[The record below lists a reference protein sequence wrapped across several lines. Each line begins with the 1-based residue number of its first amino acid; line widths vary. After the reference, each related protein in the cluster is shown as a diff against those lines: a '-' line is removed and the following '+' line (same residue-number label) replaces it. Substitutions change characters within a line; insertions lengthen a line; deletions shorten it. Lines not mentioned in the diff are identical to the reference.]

1 MCHGIVRMLCG
12 FGIASE
18 ENWSYI
24 SVKWHYTVYKTL
36 RAAYI
41 SSNILWYI
49 MEKLA
54 LTQFSFSMDLDET
67 LLSMKVSSVFSYY
80 LHIVTMKENF
90 QFYESFLKTSK
101 TINIFEMWEVKK
113 KERKIEAALG

>member
-1 MCHGIVRMLCG
+1 
-12 FGIASE
+12 
-18 ENWSYI
+18 
-24 SVKWHYTVYKTL
+24 
-36 RAAYI
+36 
-41 SSNILWYI
+41 

-90 QFYESFLKTSK
+90 QFYESHLKTPK
-101 TINIFEMWEVKK
+101 TINVFEMGEIKK
-113 KERKIEAALG
+113 KERKKEAALC